1 MVSDEKTARLTRVIN
16 KLQSVP
22 YQINTKLLCHLV
34 KCKDIYHASGLLMPS
49 ILASIDRTEGTVR
62 LKHHYLN
69 DKEMKKYFS
78 LKDLI
83 NIWIKNIQSACYEQY
98 ILKLADALQNYNLY
112 FPTFLDFRGRNYRYG
127 PFHYHERDLVRSLIL
142 FAQSGVTDTPPDKGS
157 QGIRTFMAST
167 AFHYS
172 KYWKNYNEGIIWFIK
187 NIHECSDLNSNKAD
201 IVLDR
206 LANLARKARHP
217 FQFLS
222 SVITLKNRDSDKIA
236 RTPIH
241 LDASASA
248 YQMLSY
254 LLGNITMARNTNLIS
269 ENNKINNI
277 YEIIDSDFKK
287 YIERKYG
294 EHIITRYVCS
304 LFDRDIIKN
313 IFMPIVYGKSKFSTA
328 IDLLGKIGSYMV
340 VEDLKTIIKECYN
353 FWESEYKDM
362 RNLMHLVASISW
374 VSSFINKPVIYSTEY
389 WITVQDYII
398 MEPVKITVKY
408 QTHGMVLILK

>member
-1 MVSDEKTARLTRVIN
+1 M
-16 KLQSVP
+16 
-22 YQINTKLLCHLV
+22 
-34 KCKDIYHASGLLMPS
+34 
-49 ILASIDRTEGTVR
+49 
-62 LKHHYLN
+62 
-69 DKEMKKYFS
+69 
-78 LKDLI
+78 
-83 NIWIKNIQSACYEQY
+83 
-98 ILKLADALQNYNLY
+98 
-112 FPTFLDFRGRNYRYG
+112 
-127 PFHYHERDLVRSLIL
+127 
-142 FAQSGVTDTPPDKGS
+142 TDTPPDKGS
-157 QGIRTFMAST
+157 QSIRTFMAST

-187 NIHECSDLNSNKAD
+187 NIHECPDLNSNKAD

-287 YIERKYG
+287 YICLLY
-294 EHIITRYVCS
+294 TS
-304 LFDRDIIKN
+304 PSPRD
-313 IFMPIVYGKSKFSTA
+313 S
-328 IDLLGKIGSYMV
+328 
-340 VEDLKTIIKECYN
+340 
-353 FWESEYKDM
+353 
-362 RNLMHLVASISW
+362 
-374 VSSFINKPVIYSTEY
+374 
-389 WITVQDYII
+389 
-398 MEPVKITVKY
+398 
-408 QTHGMVLILK
+408 